1 MTHKTKGYQLVKS
14 TDQLIKYNILTNWPI
29 KRSKNEGNNT
39 AISIDKAHFSLSA
52 QLNNSNRF

>member
-39 AISIDKAHFSLSA
+39 AISFDKAHFSLSA
-52 QLNNSNRF
+52 QLNN